1 MANPERFAAGMGE
14 LGADDH
20 RVPVTHLHWFSDL
33 DTDQACRFRKTFGGL
48 PLDAR
53 RRLLEQMAE
62 AAEDNFELDFAAIGR
77 TALDDEDSEVRRLG
91 IEALWESKD
100 AQLGER
106 FLGML
111 TGDPAEEVRAQA
123 ASALGLFVMLHDFEE
138 LRPELGQRIEA
149 RLMAVVQSAAPLEI
163 RRRAVESMGYSSRTE
178 VPDLLRAAI
187 ADPQP
192 EMKGSALMAM
202 GRTADSRLWGSTVL
216 GELRNPSPA
225 IRFQAVGAAGSLGLK
240 SAVPELTELLN
251 DSDREIREQAIWALG
266 EIGGER
272 ARRALERL
280 QRSASGGERQL
291 IEEALDNLE
300 FQSGLGEFR
309 LLDVDGA
316 GKGPLN

>member
-1 MANPERFAAGMGE
+1 MANPERFAASLRE

-20 RVPVTHLHWFSDL
+20 HVPVTHLHWLSAL
-33 DTDQACRFRKTFGGL
+33 DTDQARRFRETFCGL

-53 RRLLEQMAE
+53 QRLLEQMVATAE
-62 AAEDNFELDFAAIGR
+62 ENFELEFVAIGWA
-77 TALDDEDSEVRRLG
+77 ALDDGDGEVRRLG
-91 IEALWESKD
+91 IELLWESKD

-111 TGDPAEEVRAQA
+111 TGDPAEQVRAQA

-138 LRPELGQRIEA
+138 LRPELGRRIEVQ
-149 RLMAVVQSAAPLEI
+149 LMAVVQSQAPLEI
-163 RRRAVESMGYSSRTE
+163 RRRAVESLGYSSRAE

-187 ADPQP
+187 AQPQP

-202 GRTADSRLWGSTVL
+202 GRTADSRVWGPTVL

-240 SAVPELTELLN
+240 SAVPELAELLN
-251 DSDREIREQAIWALG
+251 DSDREIREQVIWALG

-272 ARRALERL
+272 ARRTLERL
-280 QRSASGGERQL
+280 QRSASAGERQL
-291 IEEALDNLE
+291 IEEALDNLA
-300 FQSGLGEFR
+300 FQTGVDEFR
-309 LLDVDGA
+309 VLDVDGA
-316 GKGPLN
+316 SKGPLN

>member
-33 DTDQACRFRKTFGGL
+33 DTDQARRFRQTFDGV

-53 RRLLEQMAE
+53 RRLLEQMVE

-77 TALDDEDSEVRRLG
+77 AALDDEDSEVRRLA
-91 IEALWESKD
+91 IESLWESKD

-111 TGDPAEEVRAQA
+111 TGDPAEQVRAQA
-123 ASALGLFVMLHDFEE
+123 ASALGLFVTLHDFEE
-138 LRPELGQRIEA
+138 LRPELGRRIETG
-149 RLMAVVQSAAPLEI
+149 LMAVVQSAAPLEV

-187 ADPQP
+187 AEPQP
-192 EMKGSALMAM
+192 EMKGSALLAM

-251 DSDREIREQAIWALG
+251 DSDREIREQVIWALG

-280 QRSASGGERQL
+280 QHSASGGERQL
-291 IEEALDNLE
+291 IEDALDNLE

-309 LLDVDGA
+309 VLAVDGA
-316 GKGPLN
+316 GKVPLN